1 MSNWKYTEPTP
12 AQLRAIKEYNNAY
25 GVNILINNKQ
35 DAHEVI
41 SAYVPKQYLEFENG
55 YVKGTNVLFMITN
68 IKRFTSDAYNK
79 LVKKYIKKVKVN
91 DDGTVTLSIIK
102 HNNPLRDLNNLEQ
115 LNNLMDKM
123 LTEPSFSEYED
134 SLGYLSPDDL
144 EEEQQMYGN
153 DPFWWK

>member
-1 MSNWKYTEPTP
+1 
-12 AQLRAIKEYNNAY
+12 
-25 GVNILINNKQ
+25 
-35 DAHEVI
+35 
-41 SAYVPKQYLEFENG
+41 
-55 YVKGTNVLFMITN
+55 MITN